1 MLQNVFKNYEKTIM
15 RLWALSFI
23 DSFGV
28 LGHKRFYGMRQGQ
41 AYLGEHSKK
50 SLMPHVIMGFVKQ
63 G

>member
-1 MLQNVFKNYEKTIM
+1 MNELF
-15 RLWALSFI
+15 ALSFI

-63 G
+63 V